1 MDLYHDTSV
10 FSFFFFQLGKDKFHK
25 SQHFDY
31 SNEVPMLVGE
41 HKPGIGGDKLLG
53 QKPKP
58 QTSSIP
64 QGQGNSSPAWVAFDK
79 QVLQFDAFFQEAVHE
94 MRQQYRIRKCKIY
107 FYLEDD
113 SIQVIEPLVENSGIP
128 QGW

>member
-1 MDLYHDTSV
+1 
-10 FSFFFFQLGKDKFHK
+10 
-25 SQHFDY
+25 
-31 SNEVPMLVGE
+31 MLVGE

-64 QGQGNSSPAWVAFDK
+64 QGGGNSSPAWVAFDK

-113 SIQVIEPLVENSGIP
+113 SIQVIEPQVKNSGIP
-128 QGW
+128 QGQFLCPSTFVKK